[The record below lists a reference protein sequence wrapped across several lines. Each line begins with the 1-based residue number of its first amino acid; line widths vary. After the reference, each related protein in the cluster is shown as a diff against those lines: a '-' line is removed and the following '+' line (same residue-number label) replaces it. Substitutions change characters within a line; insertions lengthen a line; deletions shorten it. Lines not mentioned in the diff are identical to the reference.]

1 MRQIFQSLPWIHP
14 AEPELITGIYRKHGK
29 HRHIRHGEILKHGG
43 QSPRLFFLEKGLCA
57 YFVGGEVKNRP
68 SVLSLILPGRTMG
81 DITCFT
87 KDRVNV
93 VSKALKDSVVLE
105 VDPFA
110 VLEESKKNPDL
121 MLQLGRLL
129 IHKQESH
136 MEGLLA
142 NYTLSAPDRI
152 RVFLKALFLSYHL
165 QVKPEDWNIVPLRL
179 NNEQLALIVNLTRI
193 SVSKI
198 LSEWQERGLV
208 KKEGPTLLVR
218 KDLFNGIYDWLD
230 ELAEPPP
237 GY

>member
-14 AEPELITGIYRKHGK
+14 VEPEEITDIYRKHGVR
-29 HRHIRHGEILKHGG
+29 RHVKRGEILKHGG
-43 QSPRLFFLEKGLCA
+43 QSPKLFFLEKGLCA
-57 YFVGGEVKNRP
+57 YFVGGRVKNRP

-87 KDRVNV
+87 KDKVNV
-93 VSKALKDSVVLE
+93 LSLALKDSTVLE

-142 NYTLSAPDRI
+142 NFTLPAADRLK
-152 RVFLKALFLSYHL
+152 VLVKALFLSYRL
-165 QVKPEDWNIVPLRL
+165 PIRRDDWNVVPLRL

-198 LSEWQERGLV
+198 LSEWQEAGLAR
-208 KKEGPTLLVR
+208 KDGMTLLVR
-218 KDLFNGIYDWLD
+218 AELLDGIYDWMD
-230 ELAEPPP
+230 EPAAPPL

>member
-14 AEPELITGIYRKHGK
+14 VEPEEITAIYRKHGVR
-29 HRHIRHGEILKHGG
+29 RHVRRGEVLKQGG
-43 QSPRLFFLEKGLCA
+43 QEPKLFFLEKGLCA
-57 YFVGGEVKNRP
+57 YFVGGQIKNRP

-87 KDRVNV
+87 KDKVNV
-93 VSKALKDSVVLE
+93 LSRALKDSVVLE

-121 MLQLGRLL
+121 MLLLGRLL

-152 RVFLKALFLSYHL
+152 RTFFKVLFLSFRLHL
-165 QVKPEDWNIVPLRL
+165 KRDEWNVVPLRL
-179 NNEQLALIVNLTRI
+179 NNEQIALIVNLTRI

-198 LSEWQERGLV
+198 LSEWQEQELL
-208 KKEGPTLLVR
+208 KKDGKTLLV
-218 KDLFNGIYDWLD
+218 KSELFDGLYDWMD
-230 ELAEPPP
+230 AETEPPQ